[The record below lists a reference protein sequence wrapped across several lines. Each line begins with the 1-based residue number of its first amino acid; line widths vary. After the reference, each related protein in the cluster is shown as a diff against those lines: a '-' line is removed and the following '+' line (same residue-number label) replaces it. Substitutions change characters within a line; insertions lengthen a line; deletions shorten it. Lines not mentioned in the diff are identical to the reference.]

1 MESNTS
7 QQRNSRPK
15 RSSSLNV
22 NYDLKKRK
30 IIQDYKED
38 PKLKRIDTP
47 NIESNNAISQGD
59 LPLYIY
65 DKDGNIIGMNDT
77 YKENGDIS
85 SNSNSNSNS
94 NSMSPSIVSNGSDI
108 LNKATG
114 LPLNQG
120 PTPKIKRESLWNYK
134 KSNNGSSSSINS
146 DGHIVNLNKQDN
158 DTLTNW
164 NTLQMYQKNLKTQV
178 SNNLTK
184 PSTLR
189 FSITNQNNDNTT
201 TTEDILLQSPSKQES
216 SITKPHVKIKSA
228 ELKNSK
234 LFNTNILDKKTS
246 NSSSSAESSQEPN
259 NLHRKKKVNYKEED
273 DNDKEQEDDEEGTE
287 INNIEEDN
295 AIDNDDFCSSCLQTG
310 SFLCCDTCP
319 KSFHFLCLDPPV
331 DPNNLPEG
339 DWSCNNCKFKK
350 LYPNQTQFIKG
361 EREFNKNN
369 MIEFEKTAKP
379 QSKLFSK
386 LLFQSHS
393 YNPRQFSLPKSI
405 KDTFQSVKTG
415 DRGQYSNS
423 KEKPQLPF
431 KILFNAPYGQS
442 VSKLDSYCPENH
454 YVDDTLT
461 TTGEE
466 EEFLLCYRCGT
477 TRFGTWQ
484 HPEDSRLLIK
494 CDYCNTPWH
503 LDCLPDVPRASLK
516 NLGLKW
522 KCPLHADTQVKR
534 RLKRKTQHFYKPDQ
548 SCNYKNNGD
557 IEIEL
562 DVIRSDGS
570 KEMNEHFKKVSLGED
585 NNSIPILE
593 EKSVQLDFVSKIY
606 DFKQNEKYRNYKMDE
621 ILIDKL
627 LKSGKSNS
635 DILPLLYF
643 NATNH
648 KNSERLKKLWDFKDL
663 CTVASKQL
671 DNDNT
676 TTSVSSSEIEQLHFL
691 KKLIE
696 SKPKDEILKFF
707 SLDQ

>member
-30 IIQDYKED
+30 IIQDYRED
-38 PKLKRIDTP
+38 PKLKRVETP
-47 NIESNNAISQGD
+47 SIESNNVITQENV
-59 LPLYIY
+59 PLYVY

-77 YKENGDIS
+77 CKENGDVS
-85 SNSNSNSNS
+85 SSP
-94 NSMSPSIVSNGSDI
+94 NSMSPSIVSSGADI

-120 PTPKIKRESLWNYK
+120 PTPKIKKESLWNYK
-134 KSNNGSSSSINS
+134 KSSNGSSSSMNS
-146 DGHIVNLNKQDN
+146 DGHIANLNKQDN
-158 DTLTNW
+158 DTSTNW
-164 NTLQMYQKNLKTQV
+164 NTLQIYQKNLKTQV

-189 FSITNQNNDNTT
+189 FSITNQHNEDITAQ
-201 TTEDILLQSPSKQES
+201 DILLQSPSKQES
-216 SITKPHVKIKSA
+216 LIAKPHVKIKSA
-228 ELKNSK
+228 ELKNSQ

-246 NSSSSAESSQEPN
+246 NSSSSAESSQEPHS
-259 NLHRKKKVNYKEED
+259 LYTKKERKKVNYKEDED
-273 DNDKEQEDDEEGTE
+273 EGEAEAE
-287 INNIEEDN
+287 ISTVEEDN

-361 EREFNKNN
+361 EREFNRKN
-369 MIEFEKTAKP
+369 MIEYEKTSKP

-386 LLFQSHS
+386 LLFQGNS

-454 YVDDTLT
+454 YVDDTPT

-484 HPEDSRLLIK
+484 HPENSRLLIK

-522 KCPLHADTQVKR
+522 KCPLHADTQIKR
-534 RLKRKTQHFYKPDQ
+534 RLKTKTQNFYKPDQ
-548 SCNYKNNGD
+548 SCNFKNNGD
-557 IEIEL
+557 IEVEL
-562 DVIRSDGS
+562 DLIRSEGS
-570 KEMNEHFKKVSLGED
+570 REMNDHFKKVSIGED

-593 EKSVQLDFVSKIY
+593 EKSIQLDFMSKIY
-606 DFKQNEKYRNYKMDE
+606 DFKQNERYRNYKMDE

-648 KNSERLKKLWDFKDL
+648 KNSEKLKKLWDFKDL
-663 CTVASKQL
+663 CSVASKQL

-676 TTSVSSSEIEQLHFL
+676 ITSISSSEIEQLHFL

>member
-1 MESNTS
+1 MDQNTS

-30 IIQDYKED
+30 IIPDYKED
-38 PKLKRIDTP
+38 SKLKQVETP
-47 NIESNNAISQGD
+47 IVESSDNVTPQED
-59 LPLYIY
+59 VPLYIY
-65 DKDGNIIGMNDT
+65 DKEGNIIGMNDT
-77 YKENGDIS
+77 YKENSDI
-85 SNSNSNSNS
+85 NSNSNSS
-94 NSMSPSIVSNGSDI
+94 SLSPSVVSSSSDI

-120 PTPKIKRESLWNYK
+120 PTPKIKKESLWNYK
-134 KSNNGSSSSINS
+134 KSNNGTLSTTNS
-146 DGHIVNLNKQDN
+146 DGHIKI
-158 DTLTNW
+158 
-164 NTLQMYQKNLKTQV
+164 LKTQV

-189 FSITNQNNDNTT
+189 FSLTNQHNEDTT
-201 TTEDILLQSPSKQES
+201 VHDILLQSPSKQES
-216 SITKPHVKIKSA
+216 LITKPHVKIKSA
-228 ELKNSK
+228 ELKNSQ

-246 NSSSSAESSQEPN
+246 NSNSSSTESSQEPHS
-259 NLHRKKKVNYKEED
+259 LRTKKDKKKVNYKEEKDHD
-273 DNDKEQEDDEEGTE
+273 DGEVEEEDAQISTV
-287 INNIEEDN
+287 EEDN
-295 AIDNDDFCSSCLQTG
+295 AIENDDFCSSCLQTG

-369 MIEFEKTAKP
+369 LVEYETKGKP

-386 LLFQSHS
+386 LFFQSES

-431 KILFNAPYGQS
+431 KVLFNAPYGQS

-454 YVDDTLT
+454 YVDDTPT

-484 HPEDSRLLIK
+484 HPEDLRLLIK

-534 RLKRKTQHFYKPDQ
+534 RLKRKTQHFYKPNQ
-548 SCNYKNNGD
+548 SCNFKNNGD

-562 DVIRSDGS
+562 DIIRSEGS
-570 KEMNEHFKKVSLGED
+570 RGMNDHFKKVSTGED
-585 NNSIPILE
+585 NNTIPILE
-593 EKSVQLDFVSKIY
+593 EKSIQLDFVSKIY
-606 DFKQNEKYRNYKMDE
+606 DFHQNEKYRNYKMDE

-627 LKSGKSNS
+627 LKSGESKS

-643 NATNH
+643 NAANH
-648 KNSERLKKLWDFKDL
+648 KSSKRLKKLWDFKEL
-663 CTVASKQL
+663 CSVASKQL
-671 DNDNT
+671 GKDNT
-676 TTSVSSSEIEQLHFL
+676 TKSISDLEIEQLHFL

>member
-1 MESNTS
+1 MDQNTS

-38 PKLKRIDTP
+38 SKLKRVETP
-47 NIESNNAISQGD
+47 NIESSDNLTPLED
-59 LPLYIY
+59 VPLYIY
-65 DKDGNIIGMNDT
+65 DKQGNIIGMNDI
-77 YKENGDIS
+77 YKENSDI
-85 SNSNSNSNS
+85 NSNSNSS
-94 NSMSPSIVSNGSDI
+94 SLSPSVVSSNSDI

-134 KSNNGSSSSINS
+134 KLNNGTLSTTNS
-146 DGHIVNLNKQDN
+146 DGHIVNLNKQNN

-164 NTLQMYQKNLKTQV
+164 TTLQNYQKNLKTQV

-189 FSITNQNNDNTT
+189 FSITNQHNGDTT
-201 TTEDILLQSPSKQES
+201 VHDILLQSPSKQES

-228 ELKNSK
+228 ELKNSQ

-246 NSSSSAESSQEPN
+246 NSNSSSTESSQEPHS
-259 NLHRKKKVNYKEED
+259 LRTKKDKKKVNYKEED
-273 DNDKEQEDDEEGTE
+273 DDGGEVEEEDAE
-287 INNIEEDN
+287 ISTVEEDN
-295 AIDNDDFCSSCLQTG
+295 AIENDDFCSSCLQTG

-369 MIEFEKTAKP
+369 LLKYETKGKP

-386 LLFQSHS
+386 LLFQSES
-393 YNPRQFSLPKSI
+393 YNPRQFSLTKSI

-431 KILFNAPYGQS
+431 KVLFNAPYGQS

-454 YVDDTLT
+454 YVDDTPT

-534 RLKRKTQHFYKPDQ
+534 RLKRKTQHFYKPNQ
-548 SCNYKNNGD
+548 SCNFKNNGD

-562 DVIRSDGS
+562 DIIRSEGS
-570 KEMNEHFKKVSLGED
+570 KEMNDHFKKVSTGED
-585 NNSIPILE
+585 NNTIPILE
-593 EKSVQLDFVSKIY
+593 EKSIQLDFVSKIY

-627 LKSGKSNS
+627 LKSGESKS

-643 NATNH
+643 NASNH
-648 KNSERLKKLWDFKDL
+648 KNSKRLKKLWDFKDL
-663 CTVASKQL
+663 CSVASKQL
-671 DNDNT
+671 EKDNT
-676 TTSVSSSEIEQLHFL
+676 TKSISDLEIEQLHFL